1 MGRPVARL
9 SVLDGRKGTNQDMV
23 GQPLPLHPPTLLAV
37 TALVIAFSGLL
48 LIFLQGPHRDSA
60 AMGVWGTAMLL
71 AALGF
76 VLAAAGPGLL
86 WVSDGLAAGMYV
98 AGTAVSWTAARVFA
112 ERPPRPWLA
121 AAGPVGWLL
130 LVPVQLASP
139 PVQPGEAA
147 HWLSLACVVGAAYTL
162 ATAAELWR
170 YRDEPLPSR
179 PAALVLLVVHA
190 TVYAS
195 RGADSVLGYGAE
207 PWLGPVGAALLI
219 EGLLHTIGMAFI
231 LLSMV
236 KERVE
241 LRTSKQLRALALQ
254 DGLTGI
260 GNRRHFDGQLAA
272 EMRRARRGRVPVA
285 LLMMDVDH
293 FKLLNDTFGHPWG
306 DACLR
311 TIAETLAGSVKRP
324 GDVVARYGGEEFAAL
339 LPGTGLAG
347 AADVAETLRA
357 AVMALG
363 LRHCTPGKVVTV
375 SIGVAALE
383 PGREEDAAALL
394 VQAADR
400 ALYAAK
406 SSGRNRVATDGMKAA

>member
-1 MGRPVARL
+1 MDRPVARL
-9 SVLDGRKGTNQDMV
+9 SVLDGRIGTSQDMV
-23 GQPLPLHPPTLLAV
+23 GRSLPLHPPTLLAV

-48 LIFLQGPHRDSA
+48 LIFLQGPRRDSA
-60 AMGVWGTAMLL
+60 AMGIWGTAMLL

-76 VLAAAGPGLL
+76 VLAATGPGLL

-112 ERPPRPWLA
+112 ERPPRLWLA

-147 HWLSLACVVGAAYTL
+147 HWLSLACVIGAAYTL
-162 ATAAELWR
+162 ATAKELWR
-170 YRDEPLPSR
+170 CRDELPSC
-179 PAALVLLVVHA
+179 PAALALLLVHA
-190 TVYAS
+190 AVYAS
-195 RGADSVLGYGAE
+195 RGADAVLGYGAE

-219 EGLLHTIGMAFI
+219 EGLLHTVGMAFV

-241 LRTSKQLRALALQ
+241 LRTSRQLRALALQ
-254 DGLTGI
+254 DSLTGI
-260 GNRRHFDGQLAA
+260 GNRRLFDGRLAA

-285 LLMMDVDH
+285 LLMVDVDH

-311 TIAETLAGSVKRP
+311 DIAGTLAGSVKRP

-347 AADVAETLRA
+347 AADVAETMRA

-363 LRHCTPGKVVTV
+363 LRHCTPGSVVTV

-383 PGREEDAAALL
+383 PGRDGDAAALL

-406 SSGRNRVATDGMKAA
+406 SSGRNRVATGGMEAA